1 MTIHNAKW
9 VFLQSNELNA
19 LFNIMWIS
27 SPNGKNLMEYTI
39 KPLNQC
45 KSNNGTVYINL
56 LKLRH

>member
-27 SPNGKNLMEYTI
+27 SSNGKNLMEYTI
-39 KPLNQC
+39 
-45 KSNNGTVYINL
+45 YYM
-56 LKLRH
+56 LKFLITILFN